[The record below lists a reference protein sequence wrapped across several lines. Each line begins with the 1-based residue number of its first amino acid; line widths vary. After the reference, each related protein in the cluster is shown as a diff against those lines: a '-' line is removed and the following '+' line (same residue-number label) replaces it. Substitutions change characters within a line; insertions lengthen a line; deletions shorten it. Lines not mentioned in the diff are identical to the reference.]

1 MARDDYRQY
10 APQARPARG
19 LAFFALVLFALAALA
34 HRFGSVPT
42 PEFLWVLGIVAA
54 LALIALVF
62 AIFALRRIW
71 IEDDAGTGAAI
82 VGLLLASIVLAPFAV
97 GLQGFFANPRLTD
110 ISTDRTMPPAFAAA
124 NEGRDGRMN
133 PIVAISPADAEA
145 MAAAYPELVSR
156 SYALPLADVTPGV
169 LVPVPG
175 AQSFCEFKGRAG
187 YYDVVGTDADGRRV
201 VRPRGAWGYP
211 HPARGYEAL
220 ADHVA
225 LYPAGLVCT
234 VDGEPVQAQEGDFYG
249 GWRTSRVVGPF
260 KGGAGTRG
268 W

>member
-71 IEDDAGTGAAI
+71 IEDDAGTGAAV

-97 GLQGFFANPRLTD
+97 GLQGFFAHPRLTD

-124 NEGRDGRMN
+124 ADGRDVRMN
-133 PIVAISPADAEA
+133 PIMAISPADAEA
-145 MAAAYPELVSR
+145 MAAAYPELVAR
-156 SYALPLADVTPGV
+156 SYALPLADVTQAV
-169 LVPVPG
+169 LRVATARGFVPL
-175 AQSFCEFKGRAG
+175 GRTSA
-187 YYDVVGTDADGRRV
+187 ADGETLEFIGYSYVLGFPSDVAIRLRAEGATTRV
-201 VRPRGAWGYP
+201 DMRSASRFGGHDQGENAKRIGNFLD
-211 HPARGYEAL
+211 ALDYE
-220 ADHVA
+220 
-225 LYPAGLVCT
+225 
-234 VDGEPVQAQEGDFYG
+234 VDVMTGVIVEEE
-249 GWRTSRVVGPF
+249 
-260 KGGAGTRG
+260 
-268 W
+268 